1 MRRWFGVLSLV
12 VVFGLAAGCDS
23 TPRPEVTNC
32 GPPAEVRVAGKMLAA
47 GDCAGQLVIPAE
59 KVTLHVGGEI
69 DVFMTEAWSHDDT
82 RLVPVDPL
90 PRSSRSF
97 VLKRT
102 ATRLNGAVGTY
113 IAEHPGHAMLIS
125 HGSCVGPGPIEH
137 TQYPVDCPVLDVT
150 VVP

>member
-12 VVFGLAAGCDS
+12 VVFGLASGCDS

-32 GPPAEVRVAGKMLAA
+32 VPPAKVRVAGHMMFA
-47 GDCAGQLVIPAE
+47 GDCRGDLVIPAK
-59 KVTLHVGGEI
+59 KVTLHVGEKI
-69 DVFMTEAWSHDDT
+69 DVYMTEAGSGNGWA
-82 RLVPVDPL
+82 PVDPL
-90 PRSSRSF
+90 PRSSRPF

-113 IAEHPGHAMLIS
+113 IAEHPGHAMLIT
-125 HGSCVGPGPIEH
+125 HGGCTGPGPLDH
-137 TQYPVDCPVLDVT
+137 PVECPVLDVT